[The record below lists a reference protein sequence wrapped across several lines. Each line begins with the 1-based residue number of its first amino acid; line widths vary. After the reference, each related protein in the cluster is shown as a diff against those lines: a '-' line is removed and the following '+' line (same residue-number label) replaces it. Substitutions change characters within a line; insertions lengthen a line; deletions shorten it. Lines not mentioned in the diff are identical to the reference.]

1 MRELI
6 LEGRVAWS
14 SDRPG
19 RDRTLAVG
27 PARIPGPAKIPGL
40 VRIPRLLRIVAAL
53 GFVAGTALVAAVV
66 AAAVGAVAAGLGAR
80 WTARRREQGLDD
92 PVAIVQQRVG
102 QAREWIDA
110 RRSSQDNAPGSDL

>member
-27 PARIPGPAKIPGL
+27 PARIPGPA
-40 VRIPRLLRIVAAL
+40 RILRPRRIVAAL
-53 GFVAGTALVAAVV
+53 GFVAAIALVAAVV

-110 RRSSQDNAPGSDL
+110 RRSSQDNAPGSHL

>member
-6 LEGRVAWS
+6 LEGRVSWS

-27 PARIPGPAKIPGL
+27 PAWIGAPRIGG
-40 VRIPRLLRIVAAL
+40 LLRLATAL
-53 GFVAGTALVAAVV
+53 GFVAATALVAALV
-66 AAAVGAVAAGLGAR
+66 AAAAGAVAASLGAR

-92 PVAIVQQRVG
+92 PVAIVQQRAR
-102 QAREWIDA
+102 QAREWLDS
-110 RRSSQDNAPGSDL
+110 RRSPDNEVGGGDI